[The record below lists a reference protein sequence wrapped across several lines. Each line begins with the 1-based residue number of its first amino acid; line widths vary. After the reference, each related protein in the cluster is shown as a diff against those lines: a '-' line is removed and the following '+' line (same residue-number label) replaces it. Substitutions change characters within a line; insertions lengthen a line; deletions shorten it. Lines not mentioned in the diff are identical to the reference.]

1 MGQVVP
7 ILRIFEVAKAF
18 EFYRDFLGFRVDWEQ
33 RSEPELPLY
42 SQVSREGA
50 VLHLSEHYGDATP
63 GSHVRIETR
72 SLMPYHASLI
82 AKRYCHAR
90 PGVETQPWGEK
101 SMTIAD
107 PFGNRLTFFERIDA
121 CSE

>member
-1 MGQVVP
+1 MGLVVP

-18 EFYRDFLGFRVDWEQ
+18 EFYRDFLDFKVDWEH
-33 RSEPELPLY
+33 RFAPELPLY
-42 SQVSREGA
+42 TQVSRDGA

-72 SLMPYHASLI
+72 VLEPYHMSLI
-82 AKRYCHAR
+82 TKKYKYAH
-90 PGVETQPWGEK
+90 PGIEKQPWGEK
-101 SMTIAD
+101 NMTIAD

-121 CSE
+121 N